1 MSNATKPGSS
11 VDQSEDARLLA
22 LGYRPEF
29 RRVLGLFADFSLGYS
44 YMSPMA
50 GVFALF
56 ATAMIAA
63 GPPFF
68 WTMLAV
74 LAGQVFVCLVF
85 AEAASAYPIAGG
97 IYQWARRLGGE
108 RWGFLTAW
116 MYLFAL
122 VGTGAG
128 IAAGGAPFL
137 AIILDVPVSPQFN
150 ALAGIS
156 IAMIAILANF
166 AGTRVLAKLT
176 EIGVWAGLIGLGICG
191 GYMLIFGHVQ
201 PISILW
207 DNFGR
212 GDGNYTAALF
222 FASLIGVWIFY
233 GFEACGDLAEEVS
246 GASKAVPRAMLLTIV
261 CGGGSALL
269 MTLGLLLAVP
279 DISAAADGSL
289 ADPIG
294 AALLQVMGPL
304 GMKLTLVCLLAVV
317 VSAVTSVIASASRLF
332 FSLGRDNMIVG
343 ASVLG
348 RLSTRRRQPVAA
360 LWATAVTTLLILSIG
375 FVSSNA
381 ATQIIS
387 FTTTGIYLSF
397 QMVVIVSLIAS
408 LRGWRPDGDFR
419 LGASAIV
426 VKSIALLFGVA
437 SIINLAWPRTPEA
450 GWLSNW
456 LIVISI
462 GVIMVLGLI
471 QMLTLDMTP
480 SVQTR
485 PEAGSQDACR

>member
-1 MSNATKPGSS
+1 
-11 VDQSEDARLLA
+11 
-22 LGYRPEF
+22 
-29 RRVLGLFADFSLGYS
+29 
-44 YMSPMA
+44 
-50 GVFALF
+50 
-56 ATAMIAA
+56 
-63 GPPFF
+63 
-68 WTMLAV
+68 
-74 LAGQVFVCLVF
+74 
-85 AEAASAYPIAGG
+85 
-97 IYQWARRLGGE
+97 
-108 RWGFLTAW
+108 
-116 MYLFAL
+116 
-122 VGTGAG
+122 
-128 IAAGGAPFL
+128 
-137 AIILDVPVSPQFN
+137 
-150 ALAGIS
+150 
-156 IAMIAILANF
+156 
-166 AGTRVLAKLT
+166 
-176 EIGVWAGLIGLGICG
+176 
-191 GYMLIFGHVQ
+191 
-201 PISILW
+201 
-207 DNFGR
+207 
-212 GDGNYTAALF
+212 
-222 FASLIGVWIFY
+222 
-233 GFEACGDLAEEVS
+233 
-246 GASKAVPRAMLLTIV
+246 
-261 CGGGSALL
+261 
-269 MTLGLLLAVP
+269 
-279 DISAAADGSL
+279 
-289 ADPIG
+289 
-294 AALLQVMGPL
+294 MGPL

-343 ASVLG
+343 ASVLE